1 MTEIPRTFFQ
11 WIFQLFSCLCN
22 FIDLITR
29 LVSATRLGSQLTAGS
44 KRQQHHLPDSLHK
57 LITDSDLLMLS
68 QLSSSHSN
76 SSSCNNSNNPPGYS
90 RQESRDSLIEVA
102 LDNTEQ
108 IVAKLLGKNSR
119 VILNSSRQQQQQQP
133 LLDL

>member
-1 MTEIPRTFFQ
+1 MFAFWGSTRKRQLTQTF
-11 WIFQLFSCLCN
+11 
-22 FIDLITR
+22 R
-29 LVSATRLGSQLTAGS
+29 LVPTTAARLANQLTA
-44 KRQQHHLPDSLHK
+44 KRPQHHLPDSLQK
-57 LITDSDLLMLS
+57 LISDSDLLMLS
-68 QLSSSHSN
+68 HLSHSN
-76 SSSCNNSNNPPGYS
+76 SNNNPPGYS

-119 VILNSSRQQQQQQP
+119 VILNNNSRQLPTAQPP

>member
-1 MTEIPRTFFQ
+1 MVRSLCSARLETADGQ
-11 WIFQLFSCLCN
+11 AADNSSCISCPP
-22 FIDLITR
+22 D
-29 LVSATRLGSQLTAGS
+29 GLTAGS
-44 KRQQHHLPDSLHK
+44 CPPAPCKQLPDSLHK
-57 LITDSDLLMLS
+57 FLNGSDLLMLS
-68 QLSSSHSN
+68 HLSHSSSN
-76 SSSCNNSNNPPGYS
+76 SSSSNPPSYS

-119 VILNSSRQQQQQQP
+119 VILNSSRQQQQLLEQHSP

>member
-1 MTEIPRTFFQ
+1 MARSLCSARLETTDGQ
-11 WIFQLFSCLCN
+11 AADNSSCLSCPP
-22 FIDLITR
+22 DGLP
-29 LVSATRLGSQLTAGS
+29 AGS
-44 KRQQHHLPDSLHK
+44 CPPAPSKQLPDSLHK
-57 LITDSDLLMLS
+57 FLNGSDLLMLS
-68 QLSSSHSN
+68 HLSHSSS
-76 SSSCNNSNNPPGYS
+76 SSSCSNPPGYS

-119 VILNSSRQQQQQQP
+119 VILNSSRQQQQQLLEQHSP

>member
-1 MTEIPRTFFQ
+1 
-11 WIFQLFSCLCN
+11 
-22 FIDLITR
+22 
-29 LVSATRLGSQLTAGS
+29 
-44 KRQQHHLPDSLHK
+44 
-57 LITDSDLLMLS
+57 MLS
-68 QLSSSHSN
+68 HLSHSSSSSH
-76 SSSCNNSNNPPGYS
+76 PPSYS

-119 VILNSSRQQQQQQP
+119 VILNSGGRQQQQAPSLSPPPPPP

>member
-1 MTEIPRTFFQ
+1 
-11 WIFQLFSCLCN
+11 
-22 FIDLITR
+22 
-29 LVSATRLGSQLTAGS
+29 
-44 KRQQHHLPDSLHK
+44 
-57 LITDSDLLMLS
+57 MLS
-68 QLSSSHSN
+68 HLSHSSN
-76 SSSCNNSNNPPGYS
+76 SSSSSNPPGYN

-119 VILNSSRQQQQQQP
+119 VILNSSRQQQQQLLEQHSP

>member
-1 MTEIPRTFFQ
+1 VRTPSCPPAAVPVKQ
-11 WIFQLFSCLCN
+11 PSDSSNKQLADSC
-22 FIDLITR
+22 
-29 LVSATRLGSQLTAGS
+29 
-44 KRQQHHLPDSLHK
+44 HK
-57 LITDSDLLMLS
+57 FLSGSDLLMLS
-68 QLSSSHSN
+68 HLSQSS
-76 SSSCNNSNNPPGYS
+76 SSSCNPPGYS

-119 VILNSSRQQQQQQP
+119 VILNSSRPQQLSQQQQQSP

>member
-1 MTEIPRTFFQ
+1 
-11 WIFQLFSCLCN
+11 
-22 FIDLITR
+22 
-29 LVSATRLGSQLTAGS
+29 
-44 KRQQHHLPDSLHK
+44 
-57 LITDSDLLMLS
+57 MLS
-68 QLSSSHSN
+68 HLSHSS
-76 SSSCNNSNNPPGYS
+76 SSSCSSSNPPGYS

-119 VILNSSRQQQQQQP
+119 VILNSSRQQQQLLEQHSP

>member
-1 MTEIPRTFFQ
+1 MRIQ
-11 WIFQLFSCLCN
+11 N
-22 FIDLITR
+22 
-29 LVSATRLGSQLTAGS
+29 VAT
-44 KRQQHHLPDSLHK
+44 
-57 LITDSDLLMLS
+57 
-68 QLSSSHSN
+68 SN
-76 SSSCNNSNNPPGYS
+76 SSNPPGYS